1 MQKYNLQFFGGRGA
15 SAGTTGGRKAKLGD
29 FFKPKANDTDSLDS
43 EKIKRANSASVMDIG
58 DIINR
63 TYQRGKEEIST
74 MEFSDAEKKDAVSKL
89 KELSNNALDSAAKA
103 VNPYVS
109 GRSRLTRSQM
119 TGSAA
124 DKASSDRGKIDSYMN
139 SLRQRSKE
147 NAKKKANVS
156 LAQQLQRAQAEGRM
170 EITINGKRYY
180 RKSKR
185 GSNWYA

>member
-1 MQKYNLQFFGGRGA
+1 
-15 SAGTTGGRKAKLGD
+15 
-29 FFKPKANDTDSLDS
+29 
-43 EKIKRANSASVMDIG
+43 
-58 DIINR
+58 
-63 TYQRGKEEIST
+63 
-74 MEFSDAEKKDAVSKL
+74 
-89 KELSNNALDSAAKA
+89 
-103 VNPYVS
+103 
-109 GRSRLTRSQM
+109 M

>member
-1 MQKYNLQFFGGRGA
+1 
-15 SAGTTGGRKAKLGD
+15 
-29 FFKPKANDTDSLDS
+29 
-43 EKIKRANSASVMDIG
+43 MDIG

-74 MEFSDAEKKDAVSKL
+74 MEFSDSEKKDAVSKL